1 MGENVRIVR
10 MASVDGVVAPRLT
23 ALQCANVMVV
33 EAITEGEDIHAINRA
48 TVLGWLVFAQVLYTI
63 GFAGMGA
70 IAAAGIL
77 AAWQA
82 SR

>member
-1 MGENVRIVR
+1 
-10 MASVDGVVAPRLT
+10 
-23 ALQCANVMVV
+23 
-33 EAITEGEDIHAINRA
+33 
-48 TVLGWLVFAQVLYTI
+48 VLGWLVFAQVPYAI